1 LTATAV
7 FRASADQAATAAR
20 PEKSCTG
27 TVASV
32 DPKEHVLSVKGWT
45 MMNKSFNVG
54 ANCAYHQLD
63 KNNATVNDLR
73 AGEKVTVSYQVVHG
87 VLIAD
92 RVAQEPMRFE
102 GMVKAIDTEKHTLT
116 LHQGMSDKEL
126 RLAEDC
132 KIALRNGKM
141 GTFADIK
148 VGNQVTATY
157 ETPGNKP
164 VARQIAQ
171 TSLAFSGTLTA
182 IDLGDKTVKAKA
194 ALGSKKFN
202 LADNCTIVINGKP
215 DGKLAD
221 LKPND
226 KLVFSYDEINGVNV
240 VNRIGPTETQPD
252 SVATYGPDTTP
263 PMTGY

>member
-1 LTATAV
+1 MKTTRSKTWLAVCASVLTATAV

-92 RVAQEPMRFE
+92 RGNDRLVLVDPEGRVLWTFPEFE
-102 GMVKAIDTEKHTLT
+102 DENGMIRGIVVLALHPHGAWKH
-116 LHQGMSDKEL
+116 
-126 RLAEDC
+126 
-132 KIALRNGKM
+132 
-141 GTFADIK
+141 
-148 VGNQVTATY
+148 
-157 ETPGNKP
+157 
-164 VARQIAQ
+164 
-171 TSLAFSGTLTA
+171 
-182 IDLGDKTVKAKA
+182 
-194 ALGSKKFN
+194 
-202 LADNCTIVINGKP
+202 
-215 DGKLAD
+215 
-221 LKPND
+221 
-226 KLVFSYDEINGVNV
+226 
-240 VNRIGPTETQPD
+240 
-252 SVATYGPDTTP
+252 
-263 PMTGY
+263 